1 MRLPADILHTDAMTA
16 ALQDFCGVLHAEGAF
31 AGLSGVNAE
40 SLPSDGVSGS
50 IPVSRTSITAG
61 HS

>member
-1 MRLPADILHTDAMTA
+1 MHTDALTA
-16 ALQDFCGVLHAEGAF
+16 VLQDYCGALHVEGAF